1 MTRAFSLLTFLR
13 RTPAA
18 AAVVGEEQASLLTKR
33 AFTKK
38 PPEPR
43 PLVKTRVFEK
53 APGLRYT
60 Q

>member
-13 RTPAA
+13 RQPLAA
-18 AAVVGEEQASLLTKR
+18 RAVREEQAPLLTKR

-43 PLVKTRVFEK
+43 PLVKTRAFEK
-53 APGLRYT
+53 APGLRSLP
-60 Q
+60 

>member
-1 MTRAFSLLTFLR
+1 MTHAFSLLTILR
-13 RTPAA
+13 RRTVAA
-18 AAVVGEEQASLLTKR
+18 AAVRNEQAPLHVKR

-53 APGLRYT
+53 APGLRT
-60 Q
+60 H